1 MDYYIDIDQF
11 FELISLTDLTPP
23 KEVTTETMPNETG
36 EEALI
41 QTTTKTLYPS
51 VEINAPKYEL
61 LSSMIETVMN
71 HAPDDEDSALGFEH
85 TKDKA
90 GFAFNLSFNTL
101 EYYEILKQK

>member
-1 MDYYIDIDQF
+1 MDYYIDIERF
-11 FELISLTDLTPP
+11 FELISLTDLKPP
-23 KEVTTETMPNETG
+23 QEVTTETMPDETG
-36 EEALI
+36 EEELI

-85 TKDKA
+85 AKDNA

>member
-36 EEALI
+36 EEELI

>member
-11 FELISLTDLTPP
+11 FELICVTDLQPP
-23 KEVTTETMPNETG
+23 KEVTTETAPDDTG
-36 EEALI
+36 VEELI
-41 QTTTKTLYPS
+41 QITTKVLYPS
-51 VEINAPKYEL
+51 IEINAPKYEVL
-61 LSSMIETVMN
+61 TSMIETVMN
-71 HAPDDEDSALGFEH
+71 YSPDDEDSALGFEH